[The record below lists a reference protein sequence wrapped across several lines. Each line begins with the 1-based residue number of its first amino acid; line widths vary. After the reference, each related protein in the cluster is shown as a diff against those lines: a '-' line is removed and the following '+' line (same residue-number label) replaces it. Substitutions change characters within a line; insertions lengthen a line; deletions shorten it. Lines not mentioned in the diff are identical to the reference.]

1 MARQRNDRRG
11 RHHLR
16 RVAKSR
22 LIDRLALVTM
32 VAVFASAIAVLVH
45 EFWNVSLR
53 EVVLR
58 LAVTPRQQILL
69 AAGLTAMSYL
79 LLTGYDFLAL
89 RYVRRRLRFRD
100 VLFASFTAFALSNN
114 IGVQLLSGGSTRY
127 RIYKSYGLGDIDIG
141 AIIVFCTI
149 AYALGVVTVG
159 GLIALIAP
167 LEVADLLHLPQTL
180 VVAGGIALLGVSL
193 AYLAVCAL
201 WHKPIAFAGYHLKPP
216 SLRLATAQVALA
228 SIDAVAASTVI
239 YVLLPEDL
247 GLSYQSFLPIYLIAA
262 TASVLSL
269 VPGGLGVFES
279 AMTMLAAPPSKA
291 AALTA
296 FFAYRMIYF
305 IGPLLIA
312 LIGFTLRELR
322 GGAQNRSL

>member
-1 MARQRNDRRG
+1 MARERNDRCG

-16 RVAKSR
+16 RVVKSR

-32 VAVFASAIAVLVH
+32 VAVFISAIAVLVH

-58 LAVTPRQQILL
+58 LAVMPRQKILL
-69 AAGLTAMSYL
+69 AAGLTVTSYL
-79 LLTGYDFLAL
+79 LLAGYDFLAL

-127 RIYKSYGLGDIDIG
+127 RIYKSYGLDDIDIG
-141 AIIVFCTI
+141 AIVVFCTI

-159 GLIALIAP
+159 GLLALIDP
-167 LEVADLLHLPQTL
+167 LEVANLLHLPQTL
-180 VVAGGIALLGVSL
+180 VVAGGLVLAGVSL
-193 AYLAVCAL
+193 AYLALCAL
-201 WHKPIAFAGYHLKPP
+201 WRNPIAFAGYRLRPP
-216 SLRLATAQVALA
+216 SLALATAQLVLA
-228 SIDAVAASTVI
+228 SVDAVVASTVI

-247 GLSYQSFLPIYLIAA
+247 GLSYQSFLPVYLIAA

-279 AMTMLAAPPSKA
+279 AMTMLTAPPSKA
-291 AALTA
+291 AALSA

-305 IGPLLIA
+305 IAPLLIA
-312 LIGFTLRELR
+312 LIGFALHELR
-322 GGAQNRSL
+322 RGAQNRSL